1 MVDCLKCAI
10 FVTEIRMLNLNTY
23 AYEKEKSRK
32 LCKIGQKAWQCRIFY
47 LLLPMSTRRERAKAP
62 ANQLNKQLTEMDEA
76 RRLLAIRSRKDLH
89 TAEIYFDVSKLIF
102 GGVVIGSL
110 LDAKENW
117 IYLLIIGTIMFFVL
131 LWIGNRYYN
140 QGNNSI

>member
-1 MVDCLKCAI
+1 
-10 FVTEIRMLNLNTY
+10 
-23 AYEKEKSRK
+23 
-32 LCKIGQKAWQCRIFY
+32 
-47 LLLPMSTRRERAKAP
+47 MSTRRERAKAP

-110 LDAKENW
+110 LEAKENW
-117 IYLLIIGTIMFFVL
+117 IYLLILGTIMFFVL

-140 QGNNSI
+140 QGNKII

>member
-1 MVDCLKCAI
+1 
-10 FVTEIRMLNLNTY
+10 
-23 AYEKEKSRK
+23 
-32 LCKIGQKAWQCRIFY
+32 
-47 LLLPMSTRRERAKAP
+47 MSTRRERAKAP

-110 LDAKENW
+110 L
-117 IYLLIIGTIMFFVL
+117 
-131 LWIGNRYYN
+131 
-140 QGNNSI
+140 

>member
-1 MVDCLKCAI
+1 
-10 FVTEIRMLNLNTY
+10 
-23 AYEKEKSRK
+23 
-32 LCKIGQKAWQCRIFY
+32 
-47 LLLPMSTRRERAKAP
+47 MSTRRERAKAP

-140 QGNNSI
+140 QDNNNI

>member
-1 MVDCLKCAI
+1 
-10 FVTEIRMLNLNTY
+10 
-23 AYEKEKSRK
+23 
-32 LCKIGQKAWQCRIFY
+32 
-47 LLLPMSTRRERAKAP
+47 MSTRRERAKAP
-62 ANQLNKQLTEMDEA
+62 ANQLNQQLTEMDEA

-140 QGNNSI
+140 QGNNNI